1 MKISAPLRAETVL
14 VNPPIAREQQYGVK
28 FRTGM
33 QTPNLGLA
41 LLAAIL
47 RGKGRSVAVMDCA
60 CEGVPFDVAV
70 ARVVS
75 LAPKYVGLTAVTM
88 TVTAA
93 AAFARAVKE
102 ALPGVRVI
110 VGGPHITALP
120 EETARRLGIFFDA
133 AVIGEG
139 DETLPELLS
148 AFEGRR
154 TLSSVR
160 GIALPDE
167 NGRISFTPPRPPVED
182 MDTLPFPAW
191 DLLPVIGPQYNY
203 PGTVKRFP
211 SALIL
216 TSRGC
221 PNVCKFCAN
230 PFGRKSRTHSAGYIV
245 AMMEHLRSAY
255 GIREIMLRDDNS
267 SCLPGRIEELCRVIM
282 ERGLDMSWNCLLRV
296 DAVNPER
303 LALMKKAGCW
313 QIWLGLE
320 SGSDRVLN
328 ISAKGISTAKSREAV
343 HMVKAAGLSP
353 AGLFMVGLPGETVAD
368 IELTIKMAL
377 ELPLEGF
384 VMSHFRPLPG
394 SEFYSTA
401 EHYGRF
407 NDDWEKSSG
416 WRPIF
421 VPDGLSEEELVSSLN
436 SAYRRFFLRPRII
449 AHLLSTMTSWNH
461 IMMYMGALQGFLA
474 ITSSRRR

>member
-1 MKISAPLRAETVL
+1 MKTSAPARAETVL
-14 VNPPIAREQQYGVK
+14 VNPPIAREQQYGAR

-33 QTPNLGLA
+33 QTPHLGLG

-47 RGKGRSVAVMDCA
+47 REKSRTVAVMDFP
-60 CEGVPFDVAV
+60 CEGTPFGEAV

-75 LAPKYVGLTAVTM
+75 LSPKYLGLTAVTM
-88 TVTAA
+88 TVPSA

-102 ALPGVRVI
+102 ALPGVKVI
-110 VGGPHITALP
+110 VGGPHITAVP
-120 EETARRLGIFFDA
+120 EETVRRLGRFFDA

-148 AFEGRR
+148 AFEGALPL
-154 TLSSVR
+154 TAVR
-160 GIALPDE
+160 GLALPDE
-167 NGRISFTPPRPPVED
+167 NGKISFTPPRPPVED

-191 DLLPVIGPQYNY
+191 DLLPAVGPQYNY
-203 PGTVKRFP
+203 PGTVRRFP
-211 SALIL
+211 SALLL

-221 PNVCKFCAN
+221 PNGCKFCAN
-230 PFGRKSRTHSAGYIV
+230 PFGRKPRAHSAGYIV
-245 AMMEHLRSAY
+245 RMMEHLRSAY
-255 GIREIMLRDDNS
+255 GIKEIMLRDDNF
-267 SCLPGRIEELCRVIM
+267 SCLPERMEELCRLIM
-282 ERGLDMSWNCLLRV
+282 ERGLDISWNCLLRV
-296 DAVNPER
+296 DSVNPER

-313 QIWLGLE
+313 QVWLGLE
-320 SGSDRVLN
+320 SGSDKVLN
-328 ISAKGISTAKSREAV
+328 IIAKGITTAKSREAV
-343 HMVKAAGLSP
+343 RMVKAAGLSP
-353 AGLFMVGLPGETVAD
+353 SGLFMVGLPGETASD
-368 IELTIKMAL
+368 IEQTIKLAL

-394 SEFYSTA
+394 SDFYATA
-401 EHYGRF
+401 ERYGRF

-416 WRPIF
+416 WRPLF

-461 IMMYMGALQGFLA
+461 IMMYMGALQGFIA